1 MKKIVCHKNELSGTS
16 LKISITFFS
25 EFLVIQKFSGGKFWW
40 FRLFSGQKILCL
52 EDLLS
57 RCLVCLEVL
66 CREVGCRETMMS
78 GSILYL
84 YSLDGPWKGQTQTV
98 NENFAIVYPLLI
110 LFPKIFYTTLV

>member
-1 MKKIVCHKNELSGTS
+1 MYSEKDCLYVCHKNDLSGTS

-25 EFLVIQKFSGGKFWW
+25 EFLVIQKFSEGKFWW

-78 GSILYL
+78 GSILYI
-84 YSLDGPWKGQTQTV
+84 YSLDGR
-98 NENFAIVYPLLI
+98 I
-110 LFPKIFYTTLV
+110 LYKANIG